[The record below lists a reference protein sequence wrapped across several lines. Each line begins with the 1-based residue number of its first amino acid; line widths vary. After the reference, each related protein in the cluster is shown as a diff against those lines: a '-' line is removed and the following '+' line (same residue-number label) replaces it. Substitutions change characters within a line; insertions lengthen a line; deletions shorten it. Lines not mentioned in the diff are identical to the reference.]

1 MPIALAPMPELRE
14 IKSQTQEANESAVR
28 ILRKL
33 LDEAESGKIE
43 TVFAVCFDKGD
54 MYFVDCSLSM
64 NTTLKLGSLDR
75 IKAALLSEED

>member
-43 TVFAVCFDKGD
+43 TVCFDKGD

-75 IKAALLSEED
+75 IKAALLSEEE